1 MRKTALKRCKLKRRQ
16 INSNYQGC
24 IYSNQCRSAYG
35 NVKALRPFEY
45 PLPHINLTLTVLLE
59 RLIST
64 LIFCLSILVDLW
76 GCEQESPSMERHAVC
91 SSFSLCAE
99 QLELPLQ
106 TSPLNPSS
114 PSSTPLS
121 LCVCVC
127 VCVCGGRPG
136 NEKSWTVAAWEND
149 FRAGW
154 YQHKSS
160 HMHTAESF

>member
-45 PLPHINLTLTVLLE
+45 HLPHINLTLTVLLE
-59 RLIST
+59 RLIVY
-64 LIFCLSILVDLW
+64 IDL
-76 GCEQESPSMERHAVC
+76 
-91 SSFSLCAE
+91 
-99 QLELPLQ
+99 
-106 TSPLNPSS
+106 
-114 PSSTPLS
+114 LS
-121 LCVCVC
+121 LYFSWFMRLWTGVLPWRDMLFAVPLACVLNSWSYRYKPLRWTHPAPPPPLWACVC

-136 NEKSWTVAAWEND
+136 NEKSWTVTAWEND